1 MEDPV
6 PLTARGLAASLR
18 TGPSALPA
26 YEHPG
31 LPADPTARRRAAIEL
46 GVLQG
51 VYLLFLVP
59 WFGIVVAGA
68 MGAGSSG
75 SLLAVLLFY
84 VWAGYPLVALGT
96 TVAAWVLFGTRRWA
110 AARWVNRVPLLWVL
124 LGSALL
130 TWVFLAG

>member
-1 MEDPV
+1 M
-6 PLTARGLAASLR
+6 TAFPSTSL
-18 TGPSALPA
+18 P
-26 YEHPG
+26 PG
-31 LPADPTARRRAAIEL
+31 LPVDPAARRRAAVEL

-59 WFGIVVAGA
+59 WFGIVIAGA

-84 VWAGYPLVALGT
+84 VWAGYPLVVLVT
-96 TVAAWVLFGTRRWA
+96 TVIAWVLFAKRSLA
-110 AARWVNRVPLLWVL
+110 AARWVNRVPLVWVV

-130 TWVFLAG
+130 VWVFTAA

>member
-1 MEDPV
+1 V
-6 PLTARGLAASLR
+6 PLRSAAVTAFPSTSL
-18 TGPSALPA
+18 PSAPPQDPA
-26 YEHPG
+26 V
-31 LPADPTARRRAAIEL
+31 RRRAAVEL

-84 VWAGYPLVALGT
+84 VWAGYPLVVLAT
-96 TVAAWVLFGTRRWA
+96 TVIAWVLFANRSLA
-110 AARWVNRVPLLWVL
+110 AARWVNRGPLLWVVLGTGL
-124 LGSALL
+124 LL
-130 TWVFLAG
+130 WVFTAA